1 MAAFM
6 YVSAEAAQAHS
17 RAMELCLS
25 KSADL
30 GEVEQAFRAV
40 LDLEPRHP
48 DAACNLGVILTR
60 LGRPAEAVEFLKR
73 ALRVK
78 PGLQEAQVSLSD
90 ALTMVSTALVEQGR
104 IVDAIAPAMLA
115 TEVWPAHAE
124 AHFSLGVAL
133 HLANEPIKAVHMY
146 RTALLLDMAGN
157 TGGTDSLASLEP
169 VDAST
174 TTPPPPEH
182 WASIRL
188 PPPAKHERRL
198 SDVLRARAWNNIGIA
213 LQAMQRLPEAEE
225 SLLTAIALQPGFV
238 EARSNLGLVLV
249 DLGRLFEAEEAYR
262 TALAISPEALQPM
275 NNLGVLL
282 REQGKIAD
290 AIDLYARCVRMR
302 GAHERNP
309 LHNLVYGLNFCPDTP
324 ITDVQRRHIE
334 FAGMLQALVGS
345 PYNQWPWFGPLTDDR
360 RITIGFVSPDFY
372 RHSVA
377 YFLDAPV
384 RCLDKKRFRLVAFV
398 NDNKHDGVS
407 ERLAAHFDAWH
418 RIFSIPGAREVAELV
433 RSEKVDILIDLTGHT
448 AKNRLDVFALQPAP
462 VQATWIGY
470 PNTTG
475 LSTVQYRICD
485 AVTDPDSDE
494 RRRLEPNSEKIV
506 RIDPCFLCYTPLDGC
521 DENGV
526 VPVPAPLPNLHE
538 RPVVGSFNAMAKLSS
553 RTVRVWCRFL
563 TANPSVRV
571 FIKSRVFVCKKTA
584 ELTRARFA
592 ANGVSHDR
600 VELVPFTA
608 GRAEHLVEYNRLAL
622 ALDCFPYS
630 GTTTT
635 CEALLMSVPVVTLL
649 GQCHRQNVT
658 ASILRASGLPELVAE
673 SEDAFVQLAT
683 DLIRDPERLAR
694 YRATVRDRFLASD
707 MTNADQYTAKVA
719 ALFESMYAERRGQ
732 LDSVGTD
739 PATD

>member
-6 YVSAEAAQAHS
+6 YVSAEAAEAHS

-25 KSADL
+25 GTAEL
-30 GEVEQAFRAV
+30 GTVEQAFRRV

-60 LGRPAEAVEFLKR
+60 MGRPQEAVEFLKR

-78 PGLQEAQVSLSD
+78 PGLQEAQVSLAD
-90 ALTMVSTALVEQGR
+90 ALTMLSTSHVEQGR
-104 IVDAIAPAMLA
+104 VMDAIPPAMLA
-115 TEVWPAHAE
+115 TEIWPAHAE
-124 AHFSLGVAL
+124 AHFTLGVAY

-146 RTALLLDMAGN
+146 RTALLLDMTGN
-157 TGGTDSLASLEP
+157 TGGLDTVSSLEP
-169 VDAST
+169 AEG
-174 TTPPPPEH
+174 TPQGTAPPPEH
-182 WASIRL
+182 WAGIRL
-188 PPPAKHERRL
+188 PPPAKHNRRL
-198 SDVLRARAWNNIGIA
+198 NDLLRARAWNNTGIA

-225 SLLTAIALQPGFV
+225 ALVTAITLQPGFV
-238 EARSNLGLVLV
+238 EARSNLGLALV
-249 DLGRLFEAEEAYR
+249 DLGRLFEAEDAYR
-262 TALAISPEALQPM
+262 TALAISPEALQPL

-290 AIDLYARCVRMR
+290 AIDLFARCVRLR
-302 GAHERNP
+302 GANERNP

-324 ITDVQRRHIE
+324 IIDVQRKHIE
-334 FAGMLQALVGS
+334 FADMLQKLMAK
-345 PYNQWPWFGPLTDDR
+345 PYDSWPWFDELTETR

-372 RHSVA
+372 RHSVS
-377 YFLDAPV
+377 YFIDAPV
-384 RCLDKKRFRLVAFV
+384 RCLDKKLFRLVAFV

-407 ERLAAHFDAWH
+407 DRLMAHFDAWH
-418 RIFSIPGAREVAELV
+418 RITAVPDSRQVAELV
-433 RSEKVDILIDLTGHT
+433 RQEKVDILIDLTGHT
-448 AKNRLDVFALQPAP
+448 AKNRLDVFALRPAP

-485 AVTDPDSDE
+485 AVTDPDTDQQ
-494 RRRLEPNSEKIV
+494 RALEPNSEKIV
-506 RIDPCFLCYTPLDGC
+506 RISPCFLCYTPLDGC

-526 VPVPAPLPNLHE
+526 VPVPVPLSTLHE

-553 RTVRVWCRFL
+553 RTVRVWSRFL
-563 TANPSVRV
+563 VANPGVRV
-571 FIKSRVFVCKKTA
+571 FAKSRVFVCKKTA
-584 ELTRARFA
+584 DLTRARFA
-592 ANGVSHDR
+592 AYGVAPDR

-635 CEALLMSVPVVTLL
+635 CEALLMSVPVVTLR

-658 ASILRASGLPELVAE
+658 ASILQASGLPELVAE
-673 SEDAFVQLAT
+673 SEDAFVRIAT
-683 DLIRDPERLAR
+683 ELIRDPERLMR
-694 YRATVRDRFLASD
+694 YRTTIRDQFLASA
-707 MTNADQYTAKVA
+707 MTNAGQYTQKVA
-719 ALFESMYAERRGQ
+719 ALFESMYQEQRSVLVA
-732 LDSVGTD
+732 DS
-739 PATD
+739 